1 MKSLKNGGQELQ
13 AQLKPITGSDNDSGV
28 LVTGDETETFST
40 ENDEQQRPN
49 TATPSDGET
58 QTPGTTL

>member
-1 MKSLKNGGQELQ
+1 MKELETCGEELH
-13 AQLKPITGSDNDSGV
+13 ANIKPRTGSDNNSGV
-28 LVTGDETETFST
+28 LVAGDGTETFST